1 MMKSRYILILI
12 LIIVGTGLCQSQ
24 SKYDH
29 TYVMG
34 YGSNEGYKDPILQ
47 FSEDVVALKHEKL
60 AFGFLVAGV
69 SMSDKGGNLQF
80 YSNGCDIATR
90 NHVILENGTDIN
102 KGKVH
107 GYDCPSGLGYG
118 SGQQSIISLPIP
130 GSDSTYIMFHDRVN
144 IYSAPDSLAIYH
156 DLNYTVIDMSFNE
169 GKGKVTQK
177 NIPVLSDTIVGSGNI
192 TAVKHN
198 NGVDWWVIKQD
209 YRYTN
214 RYYKILVTSETI
226 SLHNEQSIGNIWTN
240 DGGSQASF
248 SADGTKYFRF
258 SSRDGLYVMDF
269 DRNLG
274 VFSNFRSVM
283 TVQEDLFNGACFSP
297 NGRFIYLGNGPS
309 LYQVDLDEDTLSAEL
324 IAEWDGFFG
333 NDLGQPTYFGA
344 MQTGPDCRI
353 YMVTGYC
360 LEYMHIIMKPDEKG
374 TACDIRQHA
383 LKFDTP
389 VCNIPHFPNYR
400 LDTPYDYCNP
410 DIVVLTG
417 TNDIKNISDSR
428 AKLDIT
434 PNPSSGDFIITAPD
448 KIDRIVVTDIN
459 GRIMST
465 INNVSDG
472 TFIFDGRS
480 LPQGIYIVK
489 AQGVNGNLKWVSKI
503 VKIE

>member
-1 MMKSRYILILI
+1 MKSRYIKVLIF
-12 LIIVGTGLCQSQ
+12 IIVGTSIGQSQ
-24 SKYDH
+24 SKYDYN
-29 TYVMG
+29 YVMG
-34 YGSNEGYKDPILQ
+34 YWSSIGYKDPILH
-47 FSEDVVALKHEKL
+47 FTDNSVTLMNERI
-60 AFGFLVAGV
+60 AFGFTVAGV
-69 SMSDKGGNLQF
+69 SMSDNYGKLIF
-80 YSNGCDIATR
+80 YSNGCDIATKD
-90 NHVILENGTDIN
+90 HEIMENG
-102 KGKVH
+102 
-107 GYDCPSGLGYG
+107 SGLNPGEISDNNCDLPFGYT
-118 SGQQSIISLPIP
+118 SGQQSMLSLPIP
-130 GSDSTYIMFHDRVN
+130 ESDTKYIMFHDRVN
-144 IYSAPDSLAIYH
+144 DVPDSLRLYC
-156 DLNYTVIDMSFNE
+156 DLNYSIIDMSYNE
-169 GKGKVTQK
+169 GKGKVIQK
-177 NIPVLSDTIVGSGNI
+177 NIPALSDLEVSYGNI
-192 TAVKHN
+192 TAVKHS

-214 RYYKILVTSETI
+214 RYYKILATAETI

-297 NGRFIYLGNGPS
+297 NGRFIYMGNGPS

-324 IAEWDGFFG
+324 IAKWDGFFG

-374 TACDIRQHA
+374 TACDVRQHA

-417 TNDIKNISDSR
+417 TNDITNISDR
-428 AKLDIT
+428 RTKLTIS
-434 PNPSSGDFIITAPD
+434 PNPSSGDFVVTAPD
-448 KIDRIVVTDIN
+448 KIDKIVVTDIN

-465 INNVSDG
+465 INNVSDI
-472 TFIFDGRS
+472 TYIIDGQS
-480 LPQGIYIVK
+480 LSPGIYIIKV
-489 AQGVNGNLKWVSKI
+489 QGSNDQVEWVSKI
-503 VKIE
+503 IKIE